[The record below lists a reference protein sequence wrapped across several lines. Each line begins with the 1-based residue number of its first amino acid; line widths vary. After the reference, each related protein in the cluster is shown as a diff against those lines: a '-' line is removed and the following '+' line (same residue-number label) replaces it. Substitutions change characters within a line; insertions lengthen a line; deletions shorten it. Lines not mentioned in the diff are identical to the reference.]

1 MNITTLRHDASERPS
16 EADTFGS
23 GTVFTVICG
32 QVIGEVTADV
42 AHDGTI
48 TYAASMDG
56 CGSRDYQEDPDRLR
70 QVAAVAGALA
80 DELEARAR

>member
-1 MNITTLRHDASERPS
+1 M
-16 EADTFGS
+16 EADTFSFGA
-23 GTVFTVICG
+23 VFTVICG
-32 QVIGEVTADV
+32 QVIGEVMANVAD
-42 AHDGTI
+42 DGTF

-80 DELEARAR
+80 DEIDRVQ